1 MAIELTNISFHY
13 PKQPDKTVLNIP
25 SWSVPT
31 GKQVFVHG
39 PSGGG
44 KSTFL
49 NLLSGLIQPTEGHI
63 DILGQRL
70 SQMNSRRRDNFRANH
85 IGYVFQQFNLIPYLN
100 AIDNTRL
107 ANKFAQQ
114 KHKSVSNDEI
124 KHLLQSL
131 NISENDWHN
140 PVRNLSIGQQ
150 QRVAIARALVNKPQ
164 LLIADE
170 PTSSLDSAN
179 RDTFMALLVSIVA
192 ANGITCVFVSHDLSL
207 SQYFN
212 KIESLSDINHGAQH
226 NV

>member
-1 MAIELTNISFHY
+1 M
-13 PKQPDKTVLNIP
+13 
-25 SWSVPT
+25 
-31 GKQVFVHG
+31 
-39 PSGGG
+39 
-44 KSTFL
+44 
-49 NLLSGLIQPTEGHI
+49 
-63 DILGQRL
+63 
-70 SQMNSRRRDNFRANH
+70 
-85 IGYVFQQFNLIPYLN
+85 
-100 AIDNTRL
+100 
-107 ANKFAQQ
+107 
-114 KHKSVSNDEI
+114 
-124 KHLLQSL
+124 

-179 RDTFMALLVSIVA
+179 RDTFMALLMSTVA